1 MIDSEIN
8 DDDDNNDSK
17 KKETSYQLVHRNVM
31 TVDAGDHRNQD
42 QNQHS
47 VHSSSSPSPPS
58 PPPFSF
64 KLPPISLAKEPPE
77 RRGIARDE
85 VRLLVINRKSY
96 ETEHSHFYRI
106 AKFLRAGDL
115 LVFNSSTDNSC
126 FALWLWSIS
135 GKNFCY

>member
-8 DDDDNNDSK
+8 DDDDDNNDSK

-31 TVDAGDHRNQD
+31 TVDAGDHRNQH
-42 QNQHS
+42 QHQHS
-47 VHSSSSPSPPS
+47 VHSSASPS

-64 KLPPISLAKEPPE
+64 KLPPDLAAKEPPE

-96 ETEHSHFYRI
+96 ETEYSHFYRI

-115 LVFNSSTDNSC
+115 LVFNSSLDNSC
-126 FALWLWSIS
+126 LAHWLWSIS